1 MSATIVRSAQGSFEF
16 GVTPTVVDVSCFLYA
31 VELGS
36 ETEEIDVGTFC
47 APTATD
53 LGRTTQSA
61 VLSMLWEPA
70 LYEALA
76 PHVGE
81 QGTFKFVPDDTVP
94 TEVISF
100 DTRYGSMPWGR
111 FEIGQRV
118 EVELPLAVL
127 SDFAFTPAP

>member
-1 MSATIVRSAQGSFEF
+1 MSATIVRSATGKFSF
-16 GVTPTVVDVSCFLYA
+16 GAVPTEVDVSCFLFA

-47 APTATD
+47 SPSATD
-53 LGRTTQSA
+53 MGRTTQTA

-81 QGTFKFVPDDTVP
+81 QGTFEFVPDDTAP
-94 TEVISF
+94 TEVVSF
-100 DTRYGSMPWGR
+100 DTRYGSVPWGR

-127 SDFAFTPAP
+127 STIAFTPAP